1 MVTQPHIVLTL
12 RVLDSVNNA
21 EMTGMAASVS
31 NEDKEATGIISWK
44 QEFIFPVSYQGC
56 TLCVYLLHK
65 SYQARF

>member
-21 EMTGMAASVS
+21 EMTGMAASIS
-31 NEDKEATGIISWK
+31 DEDKEATGIISWK
-44 QEFIFPVSYQGC
+44 QDLFSQSVTKDLHCVFIFYI
-56 TLCVYLLHK
+56 